1 MIFTKTIMKYLFSL
15 LMALS
20 IAATAA
26 GQSIDDANAHYS
38 EYKSKIAA
46 DDKAA
51 AYGHLHNACVQ
62 YLGVLNNGSA
72 AYSETQQATAS
83 LTEMYALLANGVVYF
98 SQNNDPDA
106 ALKYAEDLLDV
117 SLSEKMADAK
127 LPKGGEYPTFAYFAA
142 SKNYNNRSYAKA
154 VKYLDAYIKSGDS
167 KNLKPALHFASKA
180 YIYLNQ
186 PQYAKEV
193 LNTGLK
199 LFPNDLGMLTT
210 AINLLADTKDD
221 DATLQQYISEAM
233 AQKPDDE
240 ALLNIQGLLYERNK
254 QFDEATAIYEKL
266 GQAHPNN
273 LEISRH
279 LSINLYNS
287 GVQSLEAGD
296 NEKADLK
303 LRTAARILNDVLTS
317 DPLAINYAYALAN
330 AYNALDDKENLVKI
344 NEKIIALGYTPVG
357 MEEKPA
363 MMALNKDNG
372 QPIGPQAQH
381 QAISLPPVDG
391 SQTSVAALP
400 KPKPTSISDVDREI
414 PVTDRVNENAFAVII
429 ANADYQKVANVD
441 NAENDGKIFA
451 EYCHKVLGMPNDNIR
466 THYNTTYGDLLDA
479 IEDIKQIAKAKRG
492 NLDVVFYYAGHGIP
506 NEETKTGYLLPTDA
520 DGKQMRVCYPLRELY
535 NELAD
540 MGANNT
546 YVFLDACFSGATRNN
561 DMLMSARSVAIDV
574 DPDEID
580 GNVIVFSAASGNQT
594 ALAHMEQNHGM
605 FTYFLLKKLQ
615 ETKGAVDLGSLS
627 QYIEEKVSLESQLKN
642 KKQQTPT
649 VIVGTGYDLDGW
661 KSQTLIN

>member
-1 MIFTKTIMKYLFSL
+1 
-15 LMALS
+15 MAMS
-20 IAATAA
+20 IALVAVAQDI
-26 GQSIDDANAHYS
+26 GQANTHYTDY
-38 EYKSKIAA
+38 ESKIASGDKQGA
-46 DDKAA
+46 YDDL
-51 AYGHLHNACVQ
+51 HLACEQ
-62 YLGVLNNGSA
+62 YLGVLNNSYA
-72 AYSETQQATAS
+72 AYSETQQASAS
-83 LTEMYALLANGVVYF
+83 LAAMYPHLANAVVYF
-98 SQNNDPDA
+98 SQNNNPDA
-106 ALKYAEDLLDV
+106 ALKYAEDLLDI
-117 SLSEKMADAK
+117 SLHDKMAEAN

-142 SKNYNNRSYAKA
+142 SKNYNARNYVKA
-154 VKYLDAYIKSGDS
+154 VKYLDAYIKSGDA
-167 KNLKPALHFASKA
+167 KNLKPALHFAGKS

-193 LNTGLK
+193 LKTGLQ
-199 LFPNDLGMLTT
+199 LYPNDPGMLTT

-221 DATLQQYISEAM
+221 DETLQTYVTEAM
-233 AQKPDDE
+233 SQKPSDE
-240 ALLNIQGLLYERNK
+240 ALMNIQGLLYERNK
-254 QFDEATAIYEKL
+254 QFGEATKIYQTL
-266 GQAHPNN
+266 RQAHPNN

-287 GVQSLEAGD
+287 GVQALEAGD
-296 NEKADLK
+296 NEKADLQ
-303 LRTAARILNDVLTS
+303 LRAAAEILNDVLTS

-330 AYNALDDKENLVKI
+330 AYNALDDKDNLVKI

-363 MMALNKDNG
+363 MMAINKDNG
-372 QPIGPQAQH
+372 QPIGPQAKH
-381 QAISLPPVDG
+381 PVISLPPADG
-391 SQTSVAALP
+391 KHSDMAALP
-400 KPKPTSISDVDREI
+400 KPKSTTISDVDREI
-414 PVTDRVNENAFAVII
+414 PVTERVNENAFAVII
-429 ANADYQKVANVD
+429 ANGDYQKVANVD

-451 EYCHKVLGMPNDNIR
+451 EYCHKVLGMPKDNIR
-466 THYNTTYGDLLDA
+466 AHYNTTYGDLLDA
-479 IEDIKQIAKAKRG
+479 IEDIKSIAKAKRG

-580 GNVIVFSAASGNQT
+580 GNVIVFSAASGSQT
-594 ALAHMEQNHGM
+594 ALANMEQNHGM
-605 FTYFLLKKLQ
+605 FTYYLLKKLQ

-649 VIVGTGYDLDGW
+649 VIVGTGYDLDTW
-661 KSQTLIN
+661 KSQPLLN